1 MDKQPEREE
10 NEVKDDTERE
20 EDSAIPADRR
30 EKEDSEMVAS
40 DHESRKVTEEEPSV
54 AKAATCEPEE
64 TSGNELLS
72 EDLDVKL
79 NEVTEQLLTQQES
92 VIFESSC
99 DDGPARLH
107 LETPERQT
115 TGAEEQEEEE
125 EEEVSAAEDRENTR
139 YEESRQKLQ
148 ELIRERDEAS
158 QLSSKLQMK
167 LAEYFRKKA
176 GGNAQQERH
185 KPETEQ
191 LQEYEKFM
199 NILTDLQRQLT
210 ADSESAQQQE
220 EQLRI
225 QSQEK
230 LDKVEKE
237 WQALTAL
244 KQEAAVTA
252 LSRHLGPE
260 AALAK
265 VESTLRAEQL
275 RQDELVKLR
284 LKHIKLKIKIRRLEA
299 ELRDREDHSRDPLQI
314 QFEQLQAA
322 RLEQK
327 KHAEK
332 QSEDSLKLQK
342 KICSCLELL
351 SNIKEKLCWS
361 QMDVEVKRDQLAE
374 VEALVARR
382 RDLLTRTKQARS
394 SLQGDNLRLKERRG
408 LLGNRILLRDFEDT
422 VDASE
427 QLEEHLEKLKC
438 RQAEVVFSGGRW
450 KKKLETT

>member
-1 MDKQPEREE
+1 M
-10 NEVKDDTERE
+10 VT
-20 EDSAIPADRR
+20 SA
-30 EKEDSEMVAS
+30 
-40 DHESRKVTEEEPSV
+40 HESGKVTEEGPSV
-54 AKAATCEPEE
+54 AEAATCEPEE
-64 TSGNELLS
+64 TGSNELPS

-79 NEVTEQLLTQQES
+79 NEVTEQPLTQEES
-92 VIFESSC
+92 VAFESSC
-99 DDGPARLH
+99 DDGSPRLH
-107 LETPERQT
+107 LDTPDRQT
-115 TGAEEQEEEE
+115 TGVEEQQE
-125 EEEVSAAEDRENTR
+125 EEEVSAAPDRENTR
-139 YEESRQKLQ
+139 YEESRRKLQ

-176 GGNAQQERH
+176 GGNVQPERQ
-185 KPETEQ
+185 KTETEQ

-199 NILTDLQRQLT
+199 NILTDLQQKLT
-210 ADSESAQQQE
+210 ADCESARQQE
-220 EQLRI
+220 EQLKV

-237 WQALTAL
+237 WRALAAL

-265 VESTLRAEQL
+265 VESSLRAEQL
-275 RQDELVKLR
+275 RQDELSKLR
-284 LKHIKLKIKIRRLEA
+284 LKHIKLKIKICRLEA
-299 ELRDREDHSRDPLQI
+299 ELRDREEHSRDPLQI
-314 QFEQLQAA
+314 QFEQLQVA

-342 KICSCLELL
+342 KISSGLELL
-351 SNIKEKLCWS
+351 SNVKEKLCWS
-361 QMDVEVKRDQLAE
+361 QMEVEVKREQLAE
-374 VEALVARR
+374 VEAQVARR
-382 RDLLTRTKQARS
+382 RDFLTRTKQARS
-394 SLQGDNLRLKERRG
+394 SLQVDNQRLKERQG

-422 VDASE
+422 VDASD
-427 QLEEHLEKLKC
+427 QLEERLEKLKC